1 VVLVR
6 HEAVGAEKVEEGVRV
21 EQALAL
27 LHHLGERRRVQRVAA
42 LRAEPFGL
50 VVEFQKERRDLVG
63 RAPRVEAAAERGK
76 SKETAVSIATAPA
89 LRRFNMPN
97 PSKLQDNFHV

>member
-1 VVLVR
+1 MSSC
-6 HEAVGAEKVEEGVRV
+6 
-21 EQALAL
+21 
-27 LHHLGERRRVQRVAA
+27 
-42 LRAEPFGL
+42 
-50 VVEFQKERRDLVG
+50 
-63 RAPRVEAAAERGK
+63 AAAERGK